1 MADVAQNARMAINK
15 LNTNGAMQEETV
27 SSETC
32 CICFRCHVRR
42 QHLLLLL
49 VIVVL
54 VVVVIVV
61 AAASAAI
68 VVIADIG
75 QQFVGLA
82 NLLLFCAVAVVCFV

>member
-15 LNTNGAMQEETV
+15 LNTNGAMPEDTV

-42 QHLLLLL
+42 QHLLPL
-49 VIVVL
+49 VVL
-54 VVVVIVV
+54 VVVA
-61 AAASAAI
+61 AAASTAI

-82 NLLLFCAVAVVCFV
+82 NLLLFCAVAGAVVCFV